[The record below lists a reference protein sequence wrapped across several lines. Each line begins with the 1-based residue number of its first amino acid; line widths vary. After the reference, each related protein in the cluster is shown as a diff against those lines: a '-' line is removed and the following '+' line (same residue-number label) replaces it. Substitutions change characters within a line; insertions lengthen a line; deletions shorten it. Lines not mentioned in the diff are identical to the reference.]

1 MMLGLLGFASLF
13 AGLAR
18 AGTTVWSGNF
28 DYYSTVADFDKW
40 SWSNQVGEYQWYIH
54 GSGPTSDY
62 LALDP
67 SFKNPAITSE
77 SKGLKVTIS
86 ANATWNGQTME
97 RTELIPQTTANLG
110 TGTLYYHFSV
120 KRTDTN
126 PPDSTLEHQ
135 VLFFESHFTEL
146 KYGVGPTPTDLQW
159 MVSGARQWGTPFT
172 ADTWFNFAYEINF
185 SASTV
190 GLWASTG
197 ASPLTKVVNNV
208 SASTSTTRRLPRR
221 CLAHRAGQP
230 AEDWYISGV
239 YVESGRLPLLLGPG
253 IALALAPPA
262 RPYRRLRARRVRLL
276 WRRRRRA
283 RLCDADTVGT
293 VWRNRLVRR
302 DRLCFRYEMCRPLDY
317 YYQCQ

>member
-1 MMLGLLGFASLF
+1 MMLGLIGFASLF

-62 LALDP
+62 LALDA
-67 SFKNPAITSE
+67 SFKNPAIASE
-77 SKGLKVTIS
+77 SKGLKATIS

-110 TGTLYYHFSV
+110 TGTLYYHFSI

-126 PPDSTLEHQ
+126 PPDASDARKLRSTLEHQ
-135 VLFFESHFTEL
+135 ILFFESHFTEL

-159 MVSGARQWGTPFT
+159 MVTGARQWGTPFT

-185 SASTV
+185 SANTV

-208 SASTSTTRRLPRR
+208 SASTSTNSADFHVGVLRIVQGNP
-221 CLAHRAGQP
+221 P
-230 AEDWYISGV
+230 EDWYISGV
-239 YVESGRLPLLLGPG
+239 YVERGTLPLLLGREQHRG
-253 IALALAPPA
+253 WTTSAPA
-262 RPYRRLRARRVRLL
+262 STTQAGEYDCCGVDNDECG
-276 WRRRRRA
+276 W
-283 RLCDADTVGT
+283 CDADTMGT
-293 VWRNRLVRR
+293 VWR
-302 DRLCFRYEMCRPLDY
+302 
-317 YYQCQ
+317 